1 MDDVRRKV
9 RIFVGNKRKHFYM
22 KQEKL
27 HRTAVAVLI
36 AGIVLAALPAL
47 YACLPTGGNEQPES
61 QLPMVTA
68 SPDVPAYT
76 VFAGD
81 TVRFDRADLRER
93 MDREQCAFTYMHSST
108 LLMLKRANRY
118 FPVVEPIL
126 KEEGVPDDFKYL
138 MAIESSLDVLACSPA
153 KACGLWQFMEGT
165 ARDYGLEVNAY
176 IDERY
181 HTEKAT
187 RAACRYLKDAY
198 AKYGDWLTVAASYN
212 AGQGRIS
219 RELNRQGVDTAVD
232 LWLNPETSR
241 YMFRLLALKE
251 VFTQPKRFG
260 FCLRR
265 SQLYPPMHYRLVDVD
280 STITSLT
287 DFARSQGVLVRQ
299 LKEANPWIQGYT
311 LHNRTRRHY
320 VVAIPDSASLH
331 YRPEDTRAHDPAWV
345 ID

>member
-1 MDDVRRKV
+1 
-9 RIFVGNKRKHFYM
+9 M
-22 KQEKL
+22 KQKKP
-27 HRTAVAVLI
+27 HRTAAAVLI

-47 YACLPTGGNEQPES
+47 YACLPTGDDERPES
-61 QLPMVTA
+61 QLPFATV
-68 SPDVPAYT
+68 SPDVPDYA

-93 MDREQCAFTYMHSST
+93 MDREQCAFTYMHAST

-138 MAIESSLDVLACSPA
+138 MTIESSLDELARSPA

-165 ARDYGLEVNAY
+165 ARDYGLEVNAH

-181 HTEKAT
+181 HVEKAT

-219 RELNRQGVDTAVD
+219 RELARQGVDTAVD
-232 LWLNPETSR
+232 LWLNAETSR
-241 YMFRLLALKE
+241 YMFRLLAVKE
-251 VFTQPKRFG
+251 VFAHPKRFG

-265 SQLYPPMHYRLVDVD
+265 SQLYPPLRYRYVPVD

-287 DFARSQGVLVRQ
+287 DFARSQGVLVKQ

-331 YRPEDTRAHDPAWV
+331 YRPEDTRPHDAAWV